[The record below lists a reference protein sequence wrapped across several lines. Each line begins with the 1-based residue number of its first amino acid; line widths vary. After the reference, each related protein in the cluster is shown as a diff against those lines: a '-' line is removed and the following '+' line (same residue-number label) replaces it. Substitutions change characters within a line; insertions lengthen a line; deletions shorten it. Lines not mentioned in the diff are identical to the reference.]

1 MNTTHTTY
9 QTLQAGQAL
18 ALPARRPLSLVLVE
32 GEVLVQPPAQW
43 LGGALVLIPPKRV
56 AAPLALDFESGT
68 AFTATARA
76 KVAIEQPVRVGGW
89 LASVFLGPQTA

>member
-1 MNTTHTTY
+1 MNTTHITY

-18 ALPARRPLSLVLVE
+18 ALPGRRPLSLVLVE
-32 GEVLVQPPAQW
+32 GEVLAQAPAQW
-43 LGGALVLIPPKRV
+43 LGGELVLLPPKRV
-56 AAPLALDFESGT
+56 AAPLALDFEAGT

-89 LASVFLGPQTA
+89 LASLFMRPQTA